1 MSLPIREALNLLDA
15 RTRRRLPLIVAS
27 FGVIAAL
34 DALGIGLVFP
44 LMVALVDPSSVPSL
58 PGLDAVVR
66 FFGADDQASI
76 IFLLGGTV
84 AGLFLLKNL
93 LTVLL
98 LRWQFSVLFAAEADV
113 GTRLLQRYLTSPW
126 MSVLNRNSSELIRN
140 ASVSTSHVF
149 LSFLM
154 PGFMIVVESI
164 LAITVV
170 GLLLFVDARVALVA
184 AVLLLVSGIAYYLV
198 VKTRLHQ
205 IGSLFQQANFE
216 VLNHLKQGIG
226 AGREIRVLG
235 REAEF
240 VGELRKSRD
249 LYARTQASRSV
260 LTQIPRY
267 YLESV
272 LVVIVICVIA
282 VATATRPA
290 AEVAPVL
297 ALFTVAS
304 LRLMNS
310 ASRILAS
317 VQQVRIGAPAV
328 WAVSA
333 ELVDDRPVPSS
344 SGAVGAKARTES
356 GIVLEGVGF
365 TYGRGAQVLSD
376 VDLQIAWGECIGI
389 VGPSGSGK
397 STLFDIMIGLLP
409 PTRGSFRVDGLE
421 VGDRIE
427 AWRTRIGY
435 VPQSV
440 YLSDDTLR
448 RNIAFGI
455 PDASIDA
462 ESVTRAIGMAQLSEL
477 VASLPDGVDTRIGEL
492 GAALSG
498 GQRQRVGIARALYH
512 DPDTLFLDEATSALD
527 TETEKQIVETLE
539 ALRGRKTLIVIA
551 HRLST
556 LQSCDRILTLE
567 AGRIVD
573 QAASKAES
581 EAMTFES
588 GSGRS

>member
-1 MSLPIREALNLLDA
+1 MWLPIREALNLLDA

-27 FGVIAAL
+27 FGIIAGL

-44 LMVALVDPSSVPSL
+44 LMVALVDPTAISGL
-58 PGLDAVVR
+58 PGLEATAR
-66 FFGADDQASI
+66 FFNADDSESI
-76 IFLLGGTV
+76 VLLLGGTV

-98 LRWQFSVLFAAEADV
+98 LRWQFSVLFSAEADV
-113 GTRLLQRYLTSPW
+113 GTRLLHRYLTSPW
-126 MSVLNRNSSELIRN
+126 TSVLNRNSSELIRN

-164 LAITVV
+164 LAVTVV
-170 GLLLFVDARVALVA
+170 ALLLFVDARVALVA
-184 AVLLLVSGIAYYLV
+184 ALLLLVAGIAYYLV
-198 VKTRLHQ
+198 VKTRLDR
-205 IGSLFQQANFE
+205 IGTLFQQANFE

-235 REAEF
+235 RESEF
-240 VGELRKSRD
+240 VGELRKSRA

-272 LVVIVICVIA
+272 LVVVVICVIA

-297 ALFTVAS
+297 ALFAVAS

-317 VQQVRIGAPAV
+317 AQQVRIGAPAV

-333 ELVDDRPVPSS
+333 EFVHDLPESWTQEAAAANPGD
-344 SGAVGAKARTES
+344 ES
-356 GIVLEGVGF
+356 GIVLDGVGF
-365 TYGRGAQVLSD
+365 TFGRSAEVLSD
-376 VDLQIAWGECIGI
+376 VNLRISWGECIGI

-409 PTRGSFRVDGLE
+409 PTRGSFRVDGRD
-421 VGDRIE
+421 VGE
-427 AWRTRIGY
+427 QLAAWRARIGY

-440 YLSDDTLR
+440 YLSDDTLL

-455 PDASIDA
+455 PDALIDHGRT
-462 ESVTRAIGMAQLSEL
+462 EQAIEMAQLSDL
-477 VASLPDGVDTRIGEL
+477 VASLPDGVHTRIGEL

-512 DPDTLFLDEATSALD
+512 NPDTLFLDEATSALD
-527 TETEKQIVETLE
+527 AETEKQIVQTLE

-556 LQSCDRILTLE
+556 LQSCDRVLTLGG
-567 AGRIVD
+567 GRIID
-573 QAASKAES
+573 GEAFDAAS
-581 EAMTFES
+581 EAMPLEF
-588 GSGRS
+588 GSDSQ